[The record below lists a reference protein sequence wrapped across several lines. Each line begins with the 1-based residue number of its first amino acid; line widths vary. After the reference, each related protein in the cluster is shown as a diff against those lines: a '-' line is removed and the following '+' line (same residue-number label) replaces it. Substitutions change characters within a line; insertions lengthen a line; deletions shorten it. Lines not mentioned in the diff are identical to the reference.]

1 MAAAQKK
8 EKGLAKHSFRGY
20 TPDQINELS
29 QEKVVELFR
38 ARMRRRFSR
47 SRVCSI
53 QRLNINTSV
62 SMPSAKKPRRTH
74 NPERDPL
81 PSRLIFVMPLSYPK
95 WLAITSL
102 FTTVNPSTTS
112 KSNSTWSEDISENF
126 RSLTSQLDT
135 VKLVSVQPR
144 DLLTLP

>member
-53 QRLNINTSV
+53 QRLNTNTSA
-62 SMPSAKKPRRTH
+62 SMPSARRPRRTL

-95 WLAITSL
+95 WLVTTLL
-102 FTTVNPSTTS
+102 FTTVNPSTTL
-112 KSNSTWSEDISENF
+112 KSNSTWSEDIWESF
-126 RSLTSQLDT
+126 PSLTSQLDT
-135 VKLVSVQPR
+135 VKLVLVQPR

>member
-1 MAAAQKK
+1 
-8 EKGLAKHSFRGY
+8 
-20 TPDQINELS
+20 
-29 QEKVVELFR
+29 
-38 ARMRRRFSR
+38 
-47 SRVCSI
+47 
-53 QRLNINTSV
+53 
-62 SMPSAKKPRRTH
+62 
-74 NPERDPL
+74 
-81 PSRLIFVMPLSYPK
+81 MPLSYPK
-95 WLAITSL
+95 WLVITSL